1 MSNKIL
7 ISVIIVLS
15 LITIGVASLKQ
26 FNKIP
31 EKLALNSSLEII
43 SSVKALVVSSS
54 SVVQSSSSYMVVSS
68 AQKLEEGS
76 VKTESQTIISN
87 SPKCNLPESEN
98 LVKTEDGCFEKIIW
112 SPNEGLVHSDPNFE
126 PIKKIENEILI
137 DYFKKVKA
145 NFISDKKFINLVFYK
160 KIDDSNYETSLSVQ
174 DIKLLLQMYP
184 NLTEVA
190 GPYGLLPYK
199 YSINVGV
206 NSKITYTATKSPS
219 N

>member
-7 ISVIIVLS
+7 VLIIVVLA
-15 LITIGVASLKQ
+15 LITIGVASLTQ
-26 FNKIP
+26 LNKSP
-31 EKLALNSSLEII
+31 EKLAMNSSSEIT
-43 SSVKALVVSSS
+43 SSVKAQIVSRSSLAQSQTSS
-54 SVVQSSSSYMVVSS
+54 SVVYS
-68 AQKLEEGS
+68 AQKVVES
-76 VKTESQTIISN
+76 VKVESQTVVPN